1 MIRTGTLGTLP
12 NGLLARTYT
21 LEEKGVEVKLTN
33 FGATLLSIK
42 TPDKNR
48 HVDDILLGYDHLDDY
63 LNDPGSCM
71 GATIAP
77 VANRS
82 RNAEI
87 VLDGV
92 RYTLPKND
100 GPQKQHNLHTNLEH
114 GLNKRLWGAKIDKE
128 HNTVLLSCA
137 LEDGELG
144 LPGERT
150 FCARF
155 ELSSLNDT
163 HQQLRISYTCT
174 TNKPTFVNMTNHA
187 YFNLKGHGSGDVLAH
202 RISIHAQK
210 YLPIDNDQIPT
221 GEIEDVAGTPFDFR
235 EERVL
240 ETNYSIASEQLRR
253 GLGYDHCFVVDN
265 YRDNKTVRSALYASE
280 ETSGRHLHIA
290 ISTPGAQFY
299 TGGHLNCANA
309 KAGAAYKPFSGFAF
323 EPQFYPDCS
332 HISSWPQPVCTQSK
346 PYCSTIVYTFS
357 SDIIETEDDIYD
369 M

>member
-21 LEEKGVEVKLTN
+21 LEEQGVEVKLTN
-33 FGATLLSIK
+33 YGATLLSIK

-48 HVDDILLGYDHLDDY
+48 HFDDILLGYDHLEDY
-63 LNDPGSCM
+63 INDSGSCM

-77 VANRS
+77 VANRTKD
-82 RNAEI
+82 AEI
-87 VLDGV
+87 LLDGA

-100 GPQKQHNLHTNLEH
+100 GPQHNNNLHTDLEH
-114 GLNKRLWGAKIDKE
+114 GLQARLWGAKIDKE

-137 LEDGELG
+137 LEDGEFG

-187 YFNLKGHGSGDVLAH
+187 YFNLSGHGSGDILKH
-202 RISIHAQK
+202 QITIHANS
-210 YLPIDNDQIPT
+210 YLPIDSELLPS
-221 GEIEDVAGTPFDFR
+221 GEIADVAHTSFDFR
-235 EERVL
+235 TERTL
-240 ETNYSIASEQLRR
+240 GDYSSLASEQLRL
-253 GLGYDHCFVVDN
+253 GLGYDHCFVIDK
-265 YRDNKTVRSALYASE
+265 YRDNKTVRSALYASDAE
-280 ETSGRHLHIA
+280 SGRHLHIA
-290 ISTPGAQFY
+290 LSTPGAQFY
-299 TGGHLNCANA
+299 TGGHLNCQNA
-309 KAGAAYKPFSGFAF
+309 KDGANYRPFSGFAF
-323 EPQFYPDCS
+323 EPEFYPDCS
-332 HISSWPQPVCTQSK
+332 HHSSWPQPVCTPSK